1 MKDPELVKSL
11 KKVRGN
17 TDVLYM
23 SGYAD
28 DKVNNISESDG
39 ELTLIQKPFYID
51 ELVRKIQE
59 ILYRKDGHSTRV
71 VSRTLQRARVEVPSR
86 VAQ

>member
-1 MKDPELVKSL
+1 
-11 KKVRGN
+11 
-17 TDVLYM
+17 M

-59 ILYRKDGHSTRV
+59 ILYRKDGRSTHV
-71 VSRTLQRARVEVPSR
+71 VSAPDPSARQS
-86 VAQ
+86 